1 MPQVHSFFQKE
12 SIKIIVSTLRKGKT
26 VFFLG
31 LFTSA
36 FAAITSIALPY
47 LAKLE
52 LDQLVGQ
59 KSIVLWDMHF
69 SSFSFFLII
78 LGIIFFVSFLDKLI
92 SEIIEWLLGEREE
105 IFTHETQLFYLK
117 RMSHME
123 VGLSLSVSFQN
134 ILRFV
139 SEKLGNILKIILSIP
154 KGILGM
160 TIQFIGISS
169 ILLAIDWRIFSV
181 VLIWWVT
188 TYLFEKMQY
197 DNSMQKWNDPELKN
211 ISQVTWWIPWELQ
224 RSLAELSRN
233 GAIEKM
239 LQSFTH
245 AIHKKQSLLRVY
257 QKKDIW
263 NQSYIFIAD
272 NCVHLLIKA
281 WVAYTVF
288 QWTQSV
294 GVMTMAILY
303 ISKLS
308 SLFRES
314 SKIYFDFKTIG
325 FDLRLFDE
333 FLKLIKPA
341 WVEKGVIIGKEI
353 IFQSVTFAYPNTR
366 VMEDNFYGIIRE
378 NLTVLKKWKSGYN
391 NWLIDEMKK
400 NIKEFDDSIEEKNN
414 DILSDFNFTFIPGRI
429 YGIVGKNGAGKTTL
443 IALLSGFFRSYQGKI
458 LFDGRD
464 TRYWTMESFAQNI
477 SVISQSPYVYDAYGD
492 ASVRNNLTLGIA
504 RKVTDEEMYALLEI
518 FWLDKKIRKSPKG
531 LDSEVRNEID
541 LSGGQYQ
548 LLAII
553 RIILQDRPILVF
565 DEWTNQLDAENEAL
579 VMQYLLKQCH
589 EKIIFFITHRMNT
602 IARADEVL
610 CLEGGEISTHG
621 TPKELLAQGDNLYA
635 KFYRTQILHEES

>member
-1 MPQVHSFFQKE
+1 M
-12 SIKIIVSTLRKGKT
+12 STLKKGKT

-31 LFTSA
+31 LFMSA
-36 FAAITSIALPY
+36 FGAITSIILPY

-52 LDQLVGQ
+52 LDQLVDK
-59 KSIVLWDMHF
+59 KSMVLSWISLTPF
-69 SSFSFFLII
+69 AAFVLV
-78 LGIIFFVSFLDKLI
+78 LVVIFFVSFFDKLI
-92 SEIIEWLLGEREE
+92 SEIIQWILEEREE
-105 IFTHETQLFYLK
+105 VFTHETQLFYLK

-139 SEKLGNILKIILSIP
+139 SEKLENILKIILSIP
-154 KGILGM
+154 KGVLGM
-160 TIQFIGISS
+160 TIEFVGISS

-181 VLIWWVT
+181 VFIWWAT
-188 TYLFEKMQY
+188 TFIFEKIRH
-197 DNSMQKWNDPELKN
+197 DNAMEKWNDPELKN
-211 ISQVTWWIPWELQ
+211 IRQVTWSIPWELQ

-239 LQSFTH
+239 LRSFTQ
-245 AIHKKQSLLRVY
+245 AIHRKQSLIRVY

-272 NCVHLLIKA
+272 NCIHLLVKA

-288 QWTQSV
+288 QGTQSV
-294 GVMTMAILY
+294 GVMTMAVLY

-308 SLFRES
+308 SLFRDS

-333 FLKLIKPA
+333 FLTLIKPA
-341 WVEKGVIIGKEI
+341 GIEKWTIISTGI
-353 IFQSVTFAYPNTR
+353 TFQSVTFSYPNTR
-366 VMEDNFYGIIRE
+366 AMEHGYYDIIRE
-378 NLTVLKKWKSGYN
+378 SLAVLKKWKSRHH
-391 NWLIDEMKK
+391 NWQIEQMKK
-400 NIKEFDDSIEEKNN
+400 SVHEFDNNNEEESSGI
-414 DILSDFNFTFIPGRI
+414 ILSDFNFTFVPGRI

-443 IALLSGFFRSYQGKI
+443 IALLSGFFRSYEGKI
-458 LFDGRD
+458 LFDGVD
-464 TRYWTMESFAQNI
+464 TREWTMESFAQNI

-492 ASVRNNLTLGIA
+492 ASIRNNLTLGIT
-504 RKVTDEEMYALLEI
+504 REVTDVEMYTLLEA
-518 FWLDKKIRKSPKG
+518 FGLDKKVRKSIKW

-548 LLAII
+548 LLAVI

-565 DEWTNQLDAENEAL
+565 DEGTNQLDAENEAL
-579 VMQYLLKQCH
+579 VMQYLLKKCH
-589 EKIIFFITHRMNT
+589 QKIILFITHRMNT

-610 CLEGGEISTHG
+610 CLEWGKISAHG
-621 TPKELLAQGDNLYA
+621 KPKELLVRDDNLYA